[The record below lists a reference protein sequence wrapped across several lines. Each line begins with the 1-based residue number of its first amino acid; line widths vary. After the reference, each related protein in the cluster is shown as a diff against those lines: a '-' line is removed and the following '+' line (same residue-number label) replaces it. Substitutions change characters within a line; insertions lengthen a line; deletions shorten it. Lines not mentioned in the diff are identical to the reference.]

1 MKIVAVNIGE
11 RKEIDWKGTTI
22 TTGIFKEPVTH
33 SIFLDIEDVK
43 GDVLCDREKH
53 GGVDQAVYAYSFKHY
68 QYWQELYP
76 DLEWIS
82 GGMLGENLTIDDLDE
97 TNIHIGNTYK
107 VGEAII
113 EVTKA
118 RPPCLKLAV
127 KFNDTSILKQFWN
140 VSKCGV
146 YFKVLQT
153 GFVKGGD
160 ELVQIK
166 DCPKNKTI
174 AAVYND
180 KLIAKKEEESS
191 FFNKL
196 LSKISIFFK

>member
-1 MKIVAVNIGE
+1 MKIVAVNLGE
-11 RKEIDWKGTTI
+11 RKEVDWKGTII
-22 TTGIFKEPVTH
+22 TTGIFKEPIAKP
-33 SIFLDIEDVK
+33 IFLGTEDVK
-43 GDVLCDREKH
+43 GDTLCDREKH
-53 GGVDQAVYAYSFKHY
+53 GGVDQAVYGYSFKHY
-68 QYWQELYP
+68 AYWQELYP
-76 DLEWIS
+76 NLKWLS

-97 TNIHIGNTYK
+97 TSIHIGDTYK

-127 KFNDTSILKQFWN
+127 KFNDTAILKQFWN

-153 GFVKGGD
+153 GYVKAGD
-160 ELVQIK
+160 ELEQIK
-166 DCPKNKTI
+166 SCPENLTI

-180 KLIAKKEEESS
+180 KLIAKNKEETPWIKRLIT
-191 FFNKL
+191 KL
-196 LSKISIFFK
+196 FK